1 MTTPEILIKD
11 GLVFDGNGGEG
22 VRADVAIANGTV
34 LAIGPGLEAGPG
46 TRVIDAAGRWV
57 TPGFVDMH
65 THYDAEVEFDPSLH
79 ESLRHGVTTVL
90 TGSCSLSMVMG
101 EPKDLA
107 DQFCRVEAI
116 PREVVLPLL
125 ERVKDW
131 DSPTEYLEHL
141 RTLDLGPNV
150 ACLLGHS
157 TLRSAVMGMAR
168 SVEPKERPSEAELQR
183 MEQLLDEA
191 LDVGFVGL
199 SISTLPWDKLDG
211 EEVYRSRPMPSVFGS
226 WREYRR
232 LAKRLRQRDKVLQ
245 AVPNIS
251 TKVNIFL
258 FLLLSAGL
266 FVRKAL
272 KTTLISMMDVRAD
285 RFAFRIAG
293 VLSRIVNTILRGDFR
308 MQALPEPF
316 DLYADGMDIVVFE
329 EFEAGTAAL
338 HLTDQLARTELLRDP
353 AYRKRFKRQWRRKLV
368 PRAYHRDLRYA
379 EVLSCPDASVVGK
392 TFAQLGEERG
402 QDGIDVFLDLVIEH
416 GRELRWHTLMGN
428 DRPKWL
434 RWILQHPDILIGF
447 SDAGAHLRNMA
458 HYNFPMRMLK
468 RVRDAEAEGQPFMT
482 VGRAVQRLS
491 SEVAQWLDL
500 DAGVLAV
507 GKRADVV
514 VIDPAALDDQ
524 VEAIHEEPVPE
535 LNGLARLV
543 RRNPAA
549 VNAVL
554 VNGRLA
560 VEAGEP
566 LPEVGRA
573 PGFGQ
578 VLRAGEPCPGAPAP
592 QAVSA

>member
-1 MTTPEILIKD
+1 MHPEILIR
-11 GLVFDGNGGEG
+11 GGRVFDGNGGEG
-22 VRADVAIANGTV
+22 VEADVAIQDGAIV
-34 LAIGPGLEAGPG
+34 AIGPGLEAGPD
-46 TRVIDAAGRWV
+46 TRVIEAAGRWV

-79 ESLRHGVTTVL
+79 ESVRHGVTTVL

-101 EPKDLA
+101 EPQDLA

-131 DSPTEYLEHL
+131 DSPREYIAHL
-141 RTLDLGPNV
+141 KGLPLGPNV

-157 TLRSAVMGMAR
+157 TIRSAVMGLGR
-168 SVEPKERPSEAELQR
+168 SVEKKERPTPAEMRR
-183 MEQLLDEA
+183 MEDLLNEA

-211 EEVYRSRPMPSVFGS
+211 EVYRSRPMPSVFGS

-232 LAKRLRQRDKVLQ
+232 LAKHLRRRGRVLQ

-258 FLLLSAGL
+258 FLLISAGL

-293 VLSRIVNTILRGDFR
+293 VMSRVVNRILGGDFR

-338 HLTDQLARTELLRDP
+338 HVTDQLARTALMRDP

-379 EVLSCPDASVVGK
+379 EVVRCPDASVVGK
-392 TFAQLGEERG
+392 TFAALGEERG
-402 QDGIDVFLDLVIEH
+402 QDAIDVFLDLVIEH
-416 GRELRWHTLMGN
+416 GRALRWYTLMGN
-428 DRPKWL
+428 DRPAWL
-434 RWILQHPDILIGF
+434 RWILTHPDILIGF

-458 HYNFPMRMLK
+458 HYNFPMRLLK
-468 RVRDAEAEGQPFMT
+468 RVRDAEREGAPFMS
-482 VGRAVQRLS
+482 VGRAVERLS
-491 SEVAQWLDL
+491 SEIARWLDV

-514 VIDPAALDDQ
+514 VIDPAGLDEA

-535 LNGLARLV
+535 LNGLPRLV
-543 RRNPAA
+543 RRNPRA
-549 VNAVL
+549 VDAVL

-566 LPEVGRA
+566 VAELGHA
-573 PGFGQ
+573 PGYGR
-578 VLRAGEPCPGAPAP
+578 VLEAGVESPGTPTL
-592 QAVSA
+592 SALRV